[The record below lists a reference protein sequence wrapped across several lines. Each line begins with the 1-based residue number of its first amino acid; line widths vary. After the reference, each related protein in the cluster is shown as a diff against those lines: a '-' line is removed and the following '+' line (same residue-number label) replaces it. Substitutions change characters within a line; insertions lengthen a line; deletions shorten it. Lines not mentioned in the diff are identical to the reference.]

1 MEEQRYF
8 NKEKENELRALPRW
22 AKAFFAARTARRAI
36 ELIDGKKVVPSF
48 IEVIK
53 TLDEVEK
60 AIEDGR
66 KVSLGTGQSRPTDIS
81 PARDYADQ
89 NRDQF
94 RRGLSP
100 DYYAALAVD
109 DAYGL
114 VTNIAT
120 EGRGRE
126 GAEEYQFR
134 KISFAIGCAIQAS
147 RGVKLESDLLECLY
161 KDFDLLK
168 EAVNSSNITGDG
180 QPVPRNILALHC
192 CIDDAEQLV
201 EVSSG
206 INSRL
211 ISILNQNPKK
221 LYELDPSVF
230 EELIAHIFYDFG
242 FKVEL
247 TARTRDGGKDIIAI
261 CDSPTKK
268 KYLIECKRYS
278 ERNKVGIDI
287 VQRLHGV
294 VAGDGSTLGIV
305 ATTSTFTKDA
315 TNFLNQPYVEYRL
328 NGRDFNGIQDW
339 LMMYERNQRIKQM
352 IGSDFDVTESGLVLP
367 RYSQQN
373 FA

>member
-1 MEEQRYF
+1 MEEQQYF
-8 NKEKENELRALPRW
+8 NKEKENELRALPLW
-22 AKAFFAARTARRAI
+22 AKAFFAARIARRAI
-36 ELIDGKKVVPSF
+36 ELIDGKKTTPPF
-48 IEVIK
+48 IEVVK

-66 KVSLGTGQSRPTDIS
+66 KVSLGKGRGRPTDIS
-81 PARDYADQ
+81 PARDYADHNQ
-89 NRDQF
+89 DQIGYG
-94 RRGLSP
+94 RSP
-100 DYYAALAVD
+100 DHYAALAVD

-126 GAEEYQFR
+126 GAEDYQFR

-147 RGVKLESDLLECLY
+147 RGAKLESDLLDCLY
-161 KDFDLLK
+161 KDFDLLRK
-168 EAVNSSNITGDG
+168 TVRSGNIRGDD

-192 CIDDAEQLV
+192 SIDDSEQLI

-211 ISILNQNPKK
+211 ISMLSKNPRK
-221 LYELDPSVF
+221 LYELDLRAF

-242 FKVEL
+242 FEVEL

-261 CDSPTKK
+261 CDNPTKRR
-268 KYLIECKRYS
+268 YLIECKRYA
-278 ERNKVGIDI
+278 EKNKVGIDI

-294 VAGDGSTLGIV
+294 VASDGSTLGIV
-305 ATTSTFTKDA
+305 ATTRSFTKDA
-315 TNFLNQPYVEYRL
+315 ANFLNQPYVEYRL
-328 NGRDFNGIQDW
+328 NGKDFNGIQDW
-339 LMMYERNQRIKQM
+339 LMIYERNQRIKRM
-352 IGSDFDVTESGLVLP
+352 IGSDFDITESGLVLP
-367 RYSQQN
+367 RHAHQN